1 MMYRLIPV
9 GAEQA
14 KAEAWTETDDA
25 TLGGYFY
32 DHLCASD
39 GRVVGVRYYWLDS
52 EIDTNTHPVYREF
65 VSDKR
70 LKFNRD
76 GGYVDILLDEKESA
90 TFKAGELTVET
101 VQDFGGDSVIRAG
114 ERFGMAFS
122 L

>member
-9 GAEQA
+9 GPQQPEV
-14 KAEAWTETDDA
+14 AWIETDDVS
-25 TLGGYFY
+25 LGGYFY

-39 GRVVGVRYYWLDS
+39 GRVVGVRYWLDS
-52 EIDTNTHPVYREF
+52 EIDIDAHPVYKEF
-65 VSDKR
+65 ASDER
-70 LKFNRD
+70 LKFNKD

-101 VQDFGGDSVIRAG
+101 VQDFGGDSAIRAG
-114 ERFGMAFS
+114 NRFGIAFS